1 MGPPNGRP
9 DVHAGGRDSP
19 LHVPRG
25 TYKGRVGC
33 YREFGGSRGKARTSH
48 REACGWTRGR
58 VTLCKRDGELRN
70 HVTAA
75 EGNTGHRPPQVCAP
89 AKHSAPDAIITVP
102 AVSRC
107 MDTERAVCGGHTPGQ
122 HTLRVHTRTPLSGD
136 TATKQARAVS
146 HGVREHLLRPEE
158 PECAVPSR
166 ERVPEAPGGRLA
178 GAALRPPPARPGHRR
193 RSAATTPGPEPP
205 PAQTYL
211 VGGVGGGGRDV
222 STSRAAALRHH
233 CGNKGC
239 VSGPAPTRAGH
250 GSPPRTSCEEA
261 APGTRSAARRDRPA
275 RHLPPGPR
283 HPAAGRFPPPFT
295 LPRQK
300 PPASPGCRVGRTPTL
315 SPARP
320 QAELHREA
328 GTRVR
333 LRPAQRGP
341 GRARGGA
348 GLRAGSLCAR
358 GRAFVLGSPL
368 PATGERWQTR
378 CSPSR
383 RTARVCGENAPRM
396 LDAERLGR
404 GHRGRV
410 AHGPQGPGP

>member
-1 MGPPNGRP
+1 M
-9 DVHAGGRDSP
+9 
-19 LHVPRG
+19 
-25 TYKGRVGC
+25 
-33 YREFGGSRGKARTSH
+33 
-48 REACGWTRGR
+48 
-58 VTLCKRDGELRN
+58 
-70 HVTAA
+70 
-75 EGNTGHRPPQVCAP
+75 
-89 AKHSAPDAIITVP
+89 
-102 AVSRC
+102 
-107 MDTERAVCGGHTPGQ
+107 
-122 HTLRVHTRTPLSGD
+122 
-136 TATKQARAVS
+136 KQARAVS
-146 HGVREHLLRPEE
+146 HGIREHLLRPEE

-193 RSAATTPGPEPP
+193 QSTATTPGPEPP

-250 GSPPRTSCEEA
+250 GSPPRMSCEEA
-261 APGTRSAARRDRPA
+261 APGTRSAARRDRSA

-300 PPASPGCRVGRTPTL
+300 PLASLGCRVGRTPTL

-320 QAELHREA
+320 QVELHREA

-348 GLRAGSLCAR
+348 GLRAGSLCAC

-410 AHGPQGPGP
+410 AHGPQGPGPRHAGDGAGQSHPQRAPPSGTRAAGRGRRYLSEPACGRGGGRAGGSASRTPCRRGLPGGPASGASLCGGGRVGRGEHR

>member
-1 MGPPNGRP
+1 MPSPHANACP
-9 DVHAGGRDSP
+9 KHLAGGSQAQRS
-19 LHVPRG
+19 
-25 TYKGRVGC
+25 
-33 YREFGGSRGKARTSH
+33 
-48 REACGWTRGR
+48 
-58 VTLCKRDGELRN
+58 
-70 HVTAA
+70 
-75 EGNTGHRPPQVCAP
+75 GHRP
-89 AKHSAPDAIITVP
+89 H
-102 AVSRC
+102 
-107 MDTERAVCGGHTPGQ
+107 
-122 HTLRVHTRTPLSGD
+122 
-136 TATKQARAVS
+136 ARGTGAEARPPRR
-146 HGVREHLLRPEE
+146 GPNRHLLRPTWLG
-158 PECAVPSR
+158 ASA
-166 ERVPEAPGGRLA
+166 EAAGTSAPRGPLHSGTTAGTRAALA
-178 GAALRPPPARPGHRR
+178 GLRP
-193 RSAATTPGPEPP
+193 
-205 PAQTYL
+205 L
-211 VGGVGGGGRDV
+211 
-222 STSRAAALRHH
+222 
-233 CGNKGC
+233 
-239 VSGPAPTRAGH
+239 SGPRPPVRDT

-261 APGTRSAARRDRPA
+261 APRTRSAARRDRPA

-315 SPARP
+315 SPAQP

-348 GLRAGSLCAR
+348 GLRAGSLCAC

-410 AHGPQGPGP
+410 AHGPQGPGPRHAGDGAGQSHPQRAPPSGTRAAGRGRRYLSEPACGRGGGRAGGSASRTPCRRGLPGGPASGASLCGGGRVGRGEHR